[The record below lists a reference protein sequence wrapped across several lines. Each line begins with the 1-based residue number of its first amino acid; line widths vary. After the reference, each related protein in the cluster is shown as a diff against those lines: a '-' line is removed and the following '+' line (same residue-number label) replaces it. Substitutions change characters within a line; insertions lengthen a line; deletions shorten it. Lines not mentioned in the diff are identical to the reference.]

1 MFKRVFGKSPK
12 SADTEKRTIEGGQ
25 KVVLREKILSDAED
39 DYAWRTDEELAKLDA
54 TRPLRMSFNDF
65 LRYTREEIDYPSPR
79 SRRFAIDT
87 HDGKHIGN
95 CMYYDIDL
103 RRGQAELGIMIGDRD
118 YWSRGYGTDSVNTLL
133 THIFTSTSIDR
144 VYLHTL
150 EWNQRARNSF
160 AKSGFKE
167 LRPVRRNGL
176 DFIYMEVW
184 RTEWERLA
192 NLRGAS
198 PVKGTPEHA

>member
-12 SADTEKRTIEGGQ
+12 SADTEKRTVEGGE
-25 KVVLREKILSDAED
+25 KVVLREKLLSDAED
-39 DYAWRTDEELAKLDA
+39 DYGWRTDKELATLDA

-103 RRGQAELGIMIGDRD
+103 RRGQTELGIMIGDRD

-133 THIFTSTSIDR
+133 THIFTSTTIDR

-167 LRPVRRNGL
+167 LGPVRRNGL

-192 NLRGAS
+192 NLRGAPS
-198 PVKGTPEHA
+198 TEEAPEHA